1 MAGCRLSARWRL
13 AVPLL
18 IFGASALA
26 ADPPA
31 DAELFQFPADRN
43 VAVNLQLWPLGLKSG
58 RDAPVFHNFMA
69 QLRFSGEPEVLTC
82 ALRLYDPEGQ
92 LNPGETQDLAI
103 RCLQPFRVKAK
114 QPDFQVFA
122 AGRPIGKGQLR
133 SAALA
138 QVMGEPGAATSA
150 ASAPP

>member
-1 MAGCRLSARWRL
+1 M
-13 AVPLL
+13 
-18 IFGASALA
+18 ASALA
-26 ADPPA
+26 AEPPPA
-31 DAELFQFPADRN
+31 DAELFQFPAERN

-58 RDAPVFHNFMA
+58 RDSPVFHNFMA
-69 QLRFSGEPEVLTC
+69 QLRFSGEPDVLTC
-82 ALRLYDPEGQ
+82 ALRLYEPEGQ
-92 LNPGETQDLAI
+92 LNPGQAQDLAI

-138 QVMGEPGAATSA
+138 QVMGESGMSTNA